1 MEEEQGKKRGRGKN
15 RTPLFL
21 YSFSRFLYF
30 TITQPTLEENMAQ
43 EAYDKLMEM
52 TDSRYRLS
60 MIAARRAAQ
69 LKAGV
74 PPVLAPNELPKTKNA
89 VTIALKELAIG
100 KGILWGTDES
110 LPTNEELKQSVEREM
125 RANREQSYTVTRL
138 DTPDDDED
146 LGDEE

>member
-1 MEEEQGKKRGRGKN
+1 
-15 RTPLFL
+15 
-21 YSFSRFLYF
+21 
-30 TITQPTLEENMAQ
+30 MAQ

-60 MIAARRAAQ
+60 MVAARRAAQ

-74 PPVLAPNELPKTKNA
+74 PTLLAPNEQPKTKNA
-89 VTIALKELAIG
+89 VTVALKELALD
-100 KGILWGTDES
+100 KGIQWGTDDS
-110 LPTNEELKQSVEREM
+110 LPTNEELKQTVEREM

-138 DTPDDDED
+138 ETPDDDGDD